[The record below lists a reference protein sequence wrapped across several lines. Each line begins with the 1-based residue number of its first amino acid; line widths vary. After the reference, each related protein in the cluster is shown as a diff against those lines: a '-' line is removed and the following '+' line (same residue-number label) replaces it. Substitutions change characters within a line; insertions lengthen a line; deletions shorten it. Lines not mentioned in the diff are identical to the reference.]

1 MTSRITFALL
11 LFFLATG
18 FTECDAF
25 EDVTVPVTDSEPP
38 VPFNGIWYQ
47 GDYTV
52 LTFEQQPVLY
62 TAEPGEPL
70 VIVAGGLDRGG
81 VRSVTF
87 AGSSGMTC
95 CRRRVCSTYQTL
107 TEPNVQ
113 TQDGAVG
120 STVSNGVWA
129 STGMTVPG
137 CDARSTSGSWS
148 YTWQVTV
155 EDFHGN
161 RVVGPPSSASWR
173 MN

>member
-1 MTSRITFALL
+1 MSPRVAFALM

-18 FTECDAF
+18 FTECDSF
-25 EDVTVPVTDSEPP
+25 EQVTVPATDTEQP

-47 GDYTV
+47 GEYKV

-70 VIVAGGLDRGG
+70 VIVVGGLDRGG
-81 VRSVTF
+81 VRSVTLT
-87 AGSSGMTC
+87 GQTSMTC

-113 TQDGAVG
+113 TQNGTVG
-120 STVSNGVWA
+120 STVSNGVWT
-129 STGMTVPG
+129 STGMTVPS
-137 CDARSTSGSWS
+137 CDARSTSGSWRYS
-148 YTWQVTV
+148 WQVTV

-173 MN
+173 MD